1 MTQGDR
7 SLLETLEKERGSASA
22 SSKFVDGRIK
32 GTFVSDYIFNLSQK
46 GLLPSEIKVL
56 EKGLGFFPTPSSI
69 NEVVHA
75 KTYPILAGKCNVNG
89 FSERKGRK
97 LLVKYPSLRVS
108 PLRISQKERL
118 YSNSF

>member
-1 MTQGDR
+1 MTQGDQ
-7 SLLETLEKERGSASA
+7 SLLETLEKLRGSASA

-32 GTFVSDYIFNLSQK
+32 GTFVSDYVFNLSQK
-46 GLLPSEIKVL
+46 ALPPSEIKVL
-56 EKGLGFFPTPSSI
+56 EKGLGFFSTPSI

-75 KTYPILAGKCNVNG
+75 KTSPILAEKCNVNG

-97 LLVKYPSLRVS
+97 LLVKHPSLRVS
-108 PLRISQKERL
+108 SLRISQKERL